1 MLNEGFWDCLLQFVR
16 RFRPC
21 CIVVTPPCS
30 TYSRA
35 RHYYKPS
42 PGPRPIRSRQHPLGF
57 PWLKAKD
64 KRKADEGTLLAEKAW
79 ELIQIASEVGS
90 RFLAEFPED
99 LGRTSAG
106 VPASL
111 WQMQQFQDVLALD
124 GVKTFAVKLGPL
136 PESCPHPG
144 THEALIGMTESGT
157 WKTGPAAHLP
167 WSTLPF
173 SGPGHGE
180 DLVGTP
186 PLRGSGSVN
195 GTVDSNGVFGTD
207 TTEEHVDSGSAP
219 IGVRIQSGC
228 KGPPLWA
235 SHAGRQEEFCDGLG
249 LCSPGRWHPKMRAL
263 DKSEEQ

>member
-157 WKTGPAAHLP
+157 WKTGPAAHYP
-167 WSTLPF
+167 
-173 SGPGHGE
+173 GPLCHFLAQAMVKTWLE
-180 DLVGTP
+180 P
-186 PLRGSGSVN
+186 
-195 GTVDSNGVFGTD
+195 
-207 TTEEHVDSGSAP
+207 SAS
-219 IGVRIQSGC
+219 GVRFC
-228 KGPPLWA
+228 KRHCGFEW
-235 SHAGRQEEFCDGLG
+235 GVWNRYNRRTC
-249 LCSPGRWHPKMRAL
+249 
-263 DKSEEQ
+263 